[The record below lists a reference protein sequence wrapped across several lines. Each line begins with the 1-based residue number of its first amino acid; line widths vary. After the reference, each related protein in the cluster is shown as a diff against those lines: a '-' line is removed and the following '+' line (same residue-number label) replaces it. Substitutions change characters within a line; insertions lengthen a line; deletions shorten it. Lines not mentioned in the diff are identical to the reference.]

1 MNRQPQTSDSATRH
15 QHSNRRPSIA
25 EVKAAA
31 RGQWSSILQDAGL
44 PADCLSGR
52 DGPCPKCGGDDRF
65 GMDKNVG
72 DNGAVF
78 CRHCFNKSSTIKPG
92 DGVASVAWLRD
103 TSNGDAAKWIADRIG
118 LTGKPAEAVD
128 IITATCRDKRMP
140 VKAFKLFGV
149 KEAQRG
155 RDRFAVCRIDLY
167 NDAGRVHSYFDLWP
181 GDKGRVKKAT
191 TKDERPS
198 GLFFPGRLPQPGEHW
213 LAVEGVKDAA
223 ALIGLGFNAFGYVG
237 NKMAT
242 KYARL
247 FEGVDVVVVPDLDTA
262 GNIGAEHTA
271 GNLSGIAASVAVAR
285 LPGIVKDKHGDD
297 VRDCLRKPDGERL
310 VREAIEA
317 ATPWKPSE
325 SDEAGDGRPEVVVTM
340 NEAAVTDQVVRHLG
354 RLGWVTPWIKPKYAE
369 AVRLFVRGG
378 VLVHAIESDDVDSEG
393 RLAVRDMPPCLVRE
407 RITQSVSLI
416 TETESEDEVEVKPT
430 RPPGWL
436 IDAVY
441 RRGSY
446 GGAVRPLSGI
456 VESPT
461 IRVDGSI
468 VQTPGYDSQTG
479 LIYRPSVK
487 FPKVPDEPT
496 KADAAKALSALLDVL
511 ADFPLFAHADR
522 SAWASMVLSM
532 IGRSCVDGYV
542 PLFAVTAN
550 IRGAGK
556 SLLVDAATL
565 IAYGRRAA
573 RKAFT
578 RDDDEMRKTI
588 TAVAIGAVPS
598 VLFDNLDIQLGGAA
612 LDAAITSATWSD
624 RVLGQSRM
632 TGDLPMRTVWSAT
645 GNNMAFGSDVGRR
658 VLPIRLQ
665 SPLETPE
672 DRSGFVHPD
681 LLSWI
686 ESQRPSLAVAAL
698 TILRAYFVA
707 GCPVQPKGDWGSF
720 ESWSAKIRGAIVWA
734 GGADPLPTRTTAL
747 AGDDT
752 AALLGKLIA
761 GIEAADPSGIGLT
774 VKEIQVKTFGSQAD
788 FDEHEVLAEAVFEI
802 CGEHFNAHKLG
813 RRIRGMKGRV
823 HGGKFIDDDS
833 AGGGVKRWRVRSA
846 DSGFGGFG
854 RSDSA
859 RSDVEPNSSPDAA
872 GGVDA
877 DTEAGNACDNKP
889 TGRDRPETNPSNP
902 PNPPETES
910 GGGGE
915 SGLGWFGG
923 SNSARS
929 DSGAVLSQDSM
940 DNGSGE
946 LGTGSAVEL

>member
-1 MNRQPQTSDSATRH
+1 MNQQPPKGDSATRH
-15 QHSNRRPSIA
+15 RHSSSRTSIR

-31 RGQWSSILQDAGL
+31 RGQWSMLLPDAGL
-44 PADCLSGR
+44 PVDYL
-52 DGPCPKCGGDDRF
+52 DGKSRPCVHCGGDDRCNAAK
-65 GMDKNVG
+65 DVA
-72 DNGAVF
+72 DTGAMF
-78 CRHCFNKSSTIKPG
+78 CRGCFNKSSPIKPG
-92 DGVASVAWLRD
+92 DGIATVAWLMGI
-103 TSNGDAAKWIADRIG
+103 SNGDAATWIADRLG

-128 IITATCRDKRMP
+128 IITATARDKRMP
-140 VKAFKLFGV
+140 VDAFKLFGV

-181 GDKGRVKKAT
+181 GDKGRVKKAS

-198 GLFFPGRLPQPGEHW
+198 GLFFPGRLPVAGETW

-237 NKMAT
+237 NRMAS

-247 FEGVDVVVVPDLDTA
+247 FVDVDVVVVPDLDTA
-262 GNIGAEHTA
+262 GNVGADHTA
-271 GNLSGIAASVAVAR
+271 GNLSGIASSVAVAR
-285 LPGIVKDKHGDD
+285 LPGVVKDRHGDD
-297 VRDCLRKPDGERL
+297 VRDVLRKPDGEKL
-310 VREAIEA
+310 VRDAIEA
-317 ATPWKPSE
+317 ATPWKPIENDE
-325 SDEAGDGRPEVVVTM
+325 SADARPEVIVTM
-340 NEAAVTDQVVRHLG
+340 NEAHVTVQVVRHLG
-354 RLGWVTPWIKPKYAE
+354 KLGWETPWIEPKYAE
-369 AVRLFVRGG
+369 AVRVFVRGG
-378 VLVHAIESDDVDSEG
+378 VLVHAIESDDVDAEG
-393 RLAVRDMPPCLVRE
+393 RLAVRDLPPCLVRE
-407 RITQSVSLI
+407 RITQAVSLQ
-416 TETESEDEVEVKPT
+416 TEKETEDEVEVTPI

-456 VESPT
+456 IESPT

-468 VQTPGYDSQTG
+468 VQTPGYDRQTG
-479 LIYRPSVK
+479 LIFRPSVA
-487 FPKVPDEPT
+487 FPAVPESPT
-496 KADAAKALSALLDVL
+496 KEEAADALVALVDVL
-511 ADFPLFAHADR
+511 ADFPMFEDADR
-522 SAWASMVLSM
+522 SAWVSMVLSM

-612 LDAAITSATWSD
+612 LDAAITSSTWSD

-672 DRSGFVHPD
+672 DRTGFKHPD

-686 ESQRPSLAVAAL
+686 DMQRPSLAVAAL

-720 ESWSAKIRGAIVWA
+720 ESWSAVVRGAIVWA
-734 GGADPLPTRTTAL
+734 GGADPLPTRATAL

-752 AALLGKLIA
+752 AALLGKLIV
-761 GIEAADPSGIGLT
+761 GIEQADSSGIGLT
-774 VKEIQVKTFGSQAD
+774 TKEIQRKTFGSQAD
-788 FDEHEVLAEAVFEI
+788 DEEHEALAEAVFEI
-802 CGEHFNAHKLG
+802 CGEHFNGRQFG
-813 RRIRGMKGRV
+813 RRVRGFVGRV

-846 DSGFGGFG
+846 ESGFGGFRG
-854 RSDSA
+854 SNSPRSDLGPVLLQDA
-859 RSDVEPNSSPDAA
+859 VTGSP
-872 GGVDA
+872 
-877 DTEAGNACDNKP
+877 CDNKP
-889 TGRDRPETNPSNP
+889 ATMERPETNPSNP
-902 PNPPETES
+902 PNQPESVFGSS
-910 GGGGE
+910 GG
-915 SGLGWFGG
+915 
-923 SNSARS
+923 
-929 DSGAVLSQDSM
+929 V
-940 DNGSGE
+940 
-946 LGTGSAVEL
+946 GSAVEL